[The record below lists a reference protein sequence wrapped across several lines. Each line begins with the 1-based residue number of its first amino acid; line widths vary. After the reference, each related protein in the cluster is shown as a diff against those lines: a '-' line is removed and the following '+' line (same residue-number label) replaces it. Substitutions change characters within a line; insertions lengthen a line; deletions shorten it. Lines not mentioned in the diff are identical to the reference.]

1 MANDFE
7 SLFAARK
14 KSRKEQP
21 VATETPAA
29 KQSNKQSKKRSAIAE
44 PPQESIATPE
54 PSTPPSPAPEPT
66 PDPKPEPTAQ
76 QTAQQTTEPA
86 PEPEPAPKK
95 KKRGRPATGKRSN
108 AGWIGR
114 TYYIQEKTDIE
125 IEIELATMRRQ
136 GVSLDKSELVDA
148 LLGAWVAWRKG
159 EDANEELS
167 EFSPRRKDE

>member
-14 KSRKEQP
+14 KSRAEQP

-29 KQSNKQSKKRSAIAE
+29 KQSKKRSAIAE
-44 PPQESIATPE
+44 PPQGSISEAPQESIATPE
-54 PSTPPSPAPEPT
+54 PSTPPSPAPKPT
-66 PDPKPEPTAQ
+66 PKPKPAPTAQ
-76 QTAQQTTEPA
+76 QATEPA
-86 PEPEPAPKK
+86 PEPAPTPKK

-159 EDANEELS
+159 EDANEQLS

>member
-14 KSRKEQP
+14 KSREEQP

-29 KQSNKQSKKRSAIAE
+29 KQSKKRSAIA
-44 PPQESIATPE
+44 PE
-54 PSTPPSPAPEPT
+54 PSTLPSPAPEPT
-66 PDPKPEPTAQ
+66 PEPKPEP
-76 QTAQQTTEPA
+76 TAQQTTEPA

-159 EDANEELS
+159 EDANEQLT

>member
-1 MANDFE
+1 MANDFDT
-7 SLFAARK
+7 LFAARK

-21 VATETPAA
+21 AATETPAA
-29 KQSNKQSKKRSAIAE
+29 KTSKQKREIAAPDEASAS
-44 PPQESIATPE
+44 PTST
-54 PSTPPSPAPEPT
+54 STPAPDPEPT
-66 PDPKPEPTAQ
+66 PSPKPEPTVQ
-76 QTAQQTTEPA
+76 QVTESAPA
-86 PEPEPAPKK
+86 PAATPKK

-159 EDANEELS
+159 EDANGQLN